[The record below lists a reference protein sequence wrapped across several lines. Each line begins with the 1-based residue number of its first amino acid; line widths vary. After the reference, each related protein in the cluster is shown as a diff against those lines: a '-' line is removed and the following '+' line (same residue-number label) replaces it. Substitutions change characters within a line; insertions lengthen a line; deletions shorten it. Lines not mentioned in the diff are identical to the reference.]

1 MYWPS
6 FTTYPRSG
14 SLILYFSG
22 VFRSC
27 WIIWNMQLKY
37 GFKLSRCVL
46 AINTKN
52 LRAVLSYKISPEN
65 GIVSTTVLIN
75 VSSGR
80 VGLSV

>member
-1 MYWPS
+1 
-6 FTTYPRSG
+6 
-14 SLILYFSG
+14 
-22 VFRSC
+22 
-27 WIIWNMQLKY
+27 MQLKY